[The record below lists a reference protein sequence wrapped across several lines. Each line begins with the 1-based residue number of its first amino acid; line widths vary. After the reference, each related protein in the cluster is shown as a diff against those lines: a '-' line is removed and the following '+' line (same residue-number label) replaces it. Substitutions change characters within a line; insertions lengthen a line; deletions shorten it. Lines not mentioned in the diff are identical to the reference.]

1 MVGLQMSVPTRTPR
15 PVAEGQAGVLQHDAE
30 NRAASS
36 YRTPMDRGAGCLL
49 PEDFGALLDGD
60 VAGDLEEP
68 LRVDAFGLIAF
79 IALMRTA
86 SN

>member
-1 MVGLQMSVPTRTPR
+1 MVSIQVSVATRTPR
-15 PVAEGQAGVLQHDAE
+15 PVAEATQPFCSTMLKTVLHQ
-30 NRAASS
+30 S

-49 PEDFGALLDGD
+49 PEDFGAPLDGD